1 MTGDRI
7 MPEFSVT
14 IPGYVNFEFVVTV
27 KARSKQEALNKAMD
41 RIGDMRPEQLVEL
54 TFRTLFRTF
63 EAILEEPPERG
74 AGATYRLLPA
84 IQLIAATSVSP

>member
-1 MTGDRI
+1 

-41 RIGDMRPEQLVEL
+41 RIGDMSPEQLVEGY
-54 TFRTLFRTF
+54 
-63 EAILEEPPERG
+63 EACLDED
-74 AGATYRLLPA
+74 
-84 IQLIAATSVSP
+84 QVSITVVK